1 MEDKLLEKFFEPER
15 WQDALNK
22 SSMKGINIQFQKM
35 KVTGNI
41 TYSLSFSYDMDEE
54 IFKDPECN
62 DTGIVNDWI
71 LDTVENNIGI
81 DYNIRRQ
88 IEGSIKK
95 NAPKDTIISI
105 MRDDV
110 IVHDLADKVKYIRDK
125 YNIPE

>member
-1 MEDKLLEKFFEPER
+1 
-15 WQDALNK
+15 
-22 SSMKGINIQFQKM
+22 M

-54 IFKDPECN
+54 IFKDPECA

-81 DYNIRRQ
+81 DYNTRRQ
-88 IEGSIKK
+88 IESSIKK
-95 NAPKDTIISI
+95 NAPKDTIIGI
-105 MRDDV
+105 IRGDV

>member
-1 MEDKLLEKFFEPER
+1 
-15 WQDALNK
+15 
-22 SSMKGINIQFQKM
+22 M
-35 KVTGNI
+35 KVTGKI
-41 TYSLSFSYDMDEE
+41 TYSLSFSYDIDEE
-54 IFKDPECN
+54 IFKGPECD

-88 IEGSIKK
+88 IEDSIKK

-105 MRDDV
+105 MRDDI
-110 IVHDLADKVKYIRDK
+110 IVYDLVDKVKYIRDK